1 MPRRHYLLD
10 DETESE
16 SEFSETDVSFT
27 RPGGRTHVKRRSFSR
42 VRRDSPNS
50 NAFLAP
56 AVIAAPRRSAS
67 TGGRRRRG
75 GDDPV
80 VVVDVHNDVHATQD
94 YRDRHRNNID
104 QRLTQREDDI
114 EEIDIIRSRR
124 HPRIV
129 ADLPA
134 SRTPSPRQQQRDWE
148 LLMDQRILAQN
159 DRRQDL
165 ELAQQKQEIERL
177 ERQLAMSREKRR
189 DDHRESISR
198 RRIVQEEVWED
209 ELTERLRK
217 LDLLEASKR
226 DEEHQ
231 KLADYRSKVKRLEQI
246 EREQRIAEEQ
256 KMADYRAKIKRLE
269 EAEHKA
275 AEEEEARRLAKI
287 KRLEEMERKAA
298 EEEEAKRIAQEK
310 HLKEIEKR
318 EKIKAERDRII
329 QEIKDE
335 EARKALEEAERKK
348 EMAEL
353 KRKAVEEWRLQE
365 EAKKLREIEEQKE
378 KDREFRE
385 RLKLE
390 FGYSEEQIEE
400 MLKKKHDQEKKE
412 EKHEH
417 HHHHGGG
424 GAVVVLDPPREKT
437 TFIRVHRKYLL
448 PATLDA
454 FKLPW
459 EWDDRD
465 GNYIIIKQWIS
476 EDFQEELFEH
486 SRKLR
491 GGSTKL
497 IEETSTT
504 LTELKVN
511 DRKRDK
517 MYLVRKKTPGKSWIF
532 T

>member
-1 MPRRHYLLD
+1 MPRRRWIVD

-16 SEFSETDVSFT
+16 SEFSETDVSYT
-27 RPGGRTHVKRRSFSR
+27 RPGGRTTVKRRSFSR

-50 NAFLAP
+50 NAFLTPAIIAP
-56 AVIAAPRRSAS
+56 PPRRSAS

-75 GDDPV
+75 GDDPI
-80 VVVDVHNDVHATQD
+80 VVVDVHNDVKQSS
-94 YRDRHRNNID
+94 RDARRSNMD
-104 QRLTQREDDI
+104 QRLAQREDDI

-124 HPRIV
+124 QPRIV
-129 ADLPA
+129 ADIPV

-148 LLMDQRILAQN
+148 LLMDQRILAKN
-159 DRRQDL
+159 DVRQDM
-165 ELAQQKQEIERL
+165 ELAKQQQEIERL
-177 ERQLAMSREKRR
+177 ERQLAKSREKRR
-189 DDHRESISR
+189 DEHRGSVSR
-198 RRIVQEEVWED
+198 RRLAEEEVWED
-209 ELTERLRK
+209 ELAERLRK
-217 LDLLEASKR
+217 LDMLEASKR
-226 DEEHQ
+226 TEEEQ
-231 KLADYRSKVKRLEQI
+231 KLADYRSKVKRLEEI

-256 KMADYRAKIKRLE
+256 KLADYRAKVKRLE

-287 KRLEEMERKAA
+287 KRLEDMERKAA

-329 QEIKDE
+329 KEIKDE
-335 EARKALEEAERKK
+335 EARKALEEENRKK

-353 KRKAVEEWRLQE
+353 KRKAIEEWQRAE
-365 EAKKLREIEEQKE
+365 EAKKLKEIEEQKARD
-378 KDREFRE
+378 KEFRE

-390 FGYSEEQIEE
+390 FGYSEEEIEK
-400 MLKKKHDQEKKE
+400 MLKKKHDQEGKKE

-417 HHHHGGG
+417 HHHHDG
-424 GAVVVLDPPREKT
+424 GAVVVLEPPREKT

-459 EWDDRD
+459 DWDDRD

-476 EDFQEELFEH
+476 EDFQEELFAH
-486 SRKLR
+486 TRRLR
-491 GGSTKL
+491 GGNGGKL

-517 MYLVRKKTPGKSWIF
+517 MYLVRKKNPGKSWIF

>member
-1 MPRRHYLLD
+1 MPRRRWVVD
-10 DETESE
+10 DESESE

-27 RPGGRTHVKRRSFSR
+27 RPGGRTSVKRRSFSR

-50 NAFLAP
+50 NAFLTPAIIAP
-56 AVIAAPRRSAS
+56 PPRRSAS

-75 GDDPV
+75 GDDPI
-80 VVVDVHNDVHATQD
+80 VVVDVHNDVHAKQD
-94 YRDRHRNNID
+94 YRDAHRNKID
-104 QRLTQREDDI
+104 QRLAQREDDI
-114 EEIDIIRSRR
+114 DEIDIIRSRR

-129 ADLPA
+129 ADIPA

-148 LLMDQRILAQN
+148 ILMDQRILQKN
-159 DRRQDL
+159 DVRQDM
-165 ELAQQKQEIERL
+165 ELAKQQQEIERL
-177 ERQLAMSREKRR
+177 ERQLAKSREKRR
-189 DDHRESISR
+189 EEPHHGSTSR
-198 RRIVQEEVWED
+198 RRLAEEEIWED
-209 ELTERLRK
+209 ELAERLRK
-217 LDLLEASKR
+217 LDRLESSKR
-226 DEEHQ
+226 TEEEQ
-231 KLADYRSKVKRLEQI
+231 KLADYRSKVKRLEEI

-256 KMADYRAKIKRLE
+256 KMADYRAKVKRLE

-287 KRLEEMERKAA
+287 KRLEDMERKAA

-329 QEIKDE
+329 KEIKDE
-335 EARKALEEAERKK
+335 EARKTLEEEQRRK

-353 KRKAVEEWRLQE
+353 KRKAIEEWQRAE
-365 EAKKLREIEEQKE
+365 EAKKMKEIEEQKA
-378 KDREFRE
+378 KDKEFRE
-385 RLKLE
+385 RLRVE
-390 FGYSEEQIEE
+390 FGYSEEEIEK
-400 MLKKKHDQEKKE
+400 MLKKKHEQEGKG

-417 HHHHGGG
+417 HHHGG
-424 GAVVVLDPPREKT
+424 GAVVVLEPPKEKT

-459 EWDDRD
+459 DWDDRD

-476 EDFQEELFEH
+476 EDFQEELFAH
-486 SRKLR
+486 TRRLR
-491 GGSTKL
+491 GGKL

-517 MYLVRKKTPGKSWIF
+517 MYLVRKKNPGKSWIF